1 MSDSYDNISFI
12 ILLSFFFV
20 CNQVFQVDLQDDGY
34 LLKSIQVGLNPIAGI
49 SVNHAEA
56 LVKLLCQ
63 PCLRD
68 TFLCQDGFYP
78 I

>member
-20 CNQVFQVDLQDDGY
+20 CDQVFQVDLQDDGY
-34 LLKSIQVGLNPIAGI
+34 LLKGLKVWLDSIAGI
-49 SVNHAEA
+49 GINHAEA

-68 TFLCQDGFYP
+68 TFLCQNGFYS

>member
-20 CNQVFQVDLQDDGY
+20 CDQVFQVNLQDDGY
-34 LLKSIQVGLNPIAGI
+34 LLKGLKVWLDSIAGI

-56 LVKLLCQ
+56 LV
-63 PCLRD
+63 
-68 TFLCQDGFYP
+68 
-78 I
+78 

>member
-20 CNQVFQVDLQDDGY
+20 CDQVFQVDLQDDGY
-34 LLKSIQVGLNPIAGI
+34 LLKGLQVGLNSIAGI
-49 SVNHAEA
+49 GVNHAEA
-56 LVKLLCQ
+56 LVKLRCQ
-63 PCLRD
+63 PGLGD
-68 TFLCQDGFYP
+68 TFLCQNGFYP

>member
-1 MSDSYDNISFI
+1 MSDSYDNI

-20 CNQVFQVDLQDDGY
+20 CDQVFQVDLQDDGY
-34 LLKSIQVGLNPIAGI
+34 LLKGLQVGLNSIAGI
-49 SVNHAEA
+49 GVNHAEA

-68 TFLCQDGFYP
+68 TFLCQNGFYP

>member
-20 CNQVFQVDLQDDGY
+20 CDQVFQVDLQDDSY
-34 LLKSIQVGLNPIAGI
+34 LLKSIQVGLNPIAGVGI
-49 SVNHAEA
+49 NHAEA
-56 LVKLLCQ
+56 LVKLRYQ
-63 PCLRD
+63 PCLRA
-68 TFLCQDGFYP
+68 TFLCQNGFYP